1 VSIRFYR
8 VKRQRLIQTFDRF
21 EGHHS
26 LTMPQNPHQ
35 KKKKKG
41 HAPKHQNKFAYKH
54 NPKSKTTAKI
64 LASPNIHVCRRCHEK
79 IEWRKQY
86 RKYKPR
92 TQPGTCNGCK
102 KRNVLA
108 AYHTICTSCTT
119 ESTKAKELIQAE
131 MSTSQE
137 DEGKKCSLRACAICV
152 KEIALPEPEEEEED
166 VISSLGRIRLRD
178 RRAIE
183 RHLAKEGTKSS
194 NDTTVDSDEEED
206 AKESRVFGDANESDN
221 EEDDPFL
228 RAVGGSDKL
237 LTGEAYQKKL
247 LEDQS

>member
-1 VSIRFYR
+1 
-8 VKRQRLIQTFDRF
+8 
-21 EGHHS
+21 
-26 LTMPQNPHQ
+26 
-35 KKKKKG
+35 
-41 HAPKHQNKFAYKH
+41 
-54 NPKSKTTAKI
+54 
-64 LASPNIHVCRRCHEK
+64 
-79 IEWRKQY
+79 
-86 RKYKPR
+86 
-92 TQPGTCNGCK
+92 
-102 KRNVLA
+102 
-108 AYHTICTSCTT
+108 
-119 ESTKAKELIQAE
+119 

-152 KEIALPEPEEEEED
+152 KEIALPEPEEDEED